1 MKKLKDTQG
10 SFENYDG
17 KFTNNVVYTE
27 IFQFFIKSWIIKK
40 EIVNVAI
47 SSIKEFTEMGH

>member
-1 MKKLKDTQG
+1 MFSHGQLYVALSREGIPHITKVMINNIKDTEG

-27 IFQFFIKSWIIKK
+27 IFQ
-40 EIVNVAI
+40 
-47 SSIKEFTEMGH
+47 